1 MATLRTPSPS
11 SVTMPTTWCP
21 GTTPARWTGSS
32 LSTTCRSVRHSPHA
46 STFTSSSPRAGV
58 GTGRSTG
65 CTDPGSGPVAHA
77 LIRAPGPGVSR
88 LLVGRVDDEDRA
100 VRVLRAGR
108 THRAEQ
114 QSHESAVSAAPED
127 QHLRP
132 FAVVDEPRRH
142 RSGGDPAGQPGGRL
156 IAERLRACAV
166 LALLGVPLRR
176 PLDHHRSIG
185 PRRLRPDD
193 QDPIGRTYCRER
205 ACPQLSTSVAD
216 ATIK

>member
-1 MATLRTPSPS
+1 MYSANPPSASQPVNVENGHRFSCPARHQRHAPHVSRNHAIPTVSPMATLRTPSPS

-100 VRVLRAGR
+100 LRVLRAGR
-108 THRAEQ
+108 THRAAQ
-114 QSHESAVSAAPED
+114 PSHEYPLSAPPEAP
-127 QHLRP
+127 HLRP
-132 FAVVDEPRRH
+132 FPFVVAPRPH
-142 RSGGDPAGQPGGRL
+142 RSP
-156 IAERLRACAV
+156 
-166 LALLGVPLRR
+166 
-176 PLDHHRSIG
+176 
-185 PRRLRPDD
+185 
-193 QDPIGRTYCRER
+193 
-205 ACPQLSTSVAD
+205 
-216 ATIK
+216 